1 MSTLSLEK
9 ARTFFDA
16 DIAKQFEFGSFQS
29 LKEIHEYLFR
39 EVYVHAGKVRGENV
53 SIGNFRF
60 LSAIYLS
67 EAINKI
73 EEMPERTFE
82 EIISKFVEMNLA
94 RPFIKGNGLA
104 LRIWLNL
111 ILKKNL
117 SSVIDCKKVDKTA
130 YLQALERSPV
140 NDLELRFILRQA
152 LTSDFDNRGLVFKDH
167 E

>member
-1 MSTLSLEK
+1 
-9 ARTFFDA
+9 
-16 DIAKQFEFGSFQS
+16 
-29 LKEIHEYLFR
+29 
-39 EVYVHAGKVRGENV
+39 
-53 SIGNFRF
+53 
-60 LSAIYLS
+60 
-67 EAINKI
+67 
-73 EEMPERTFE
+73 
-82 EIISKFVEMNLA
+82 MNLA

-117 SSVIDCKKVDKTA
+117 SYVIDWKKVDKTA